1 MVGLARL
8 LVHVFFRRVQVEHA
22 QRLEGGRPTV
32 LVVNHGNGL
41 VDGLLLIAA
50 LGRYPRFL
58 GKSTLFH
65 IPLLWPFLKLG
76 GVVPVYRA
84 LDGAP
89 TSRNTA
95 TFAVAQGLLAQGG
108 MVAIFPEG
116 ISHDEPA
123 LQPLRTGA
131 ARIALG
137 AAGDGVVGVETA
149 AVALVYD
156 DKQRFRSRALVSV
169 GIPEPV
175 AGWMDDYR
183 DDDHRA
189 VRRLTAHLADRLRDV
204 GPDFASWAEAE
215 RVAGIA
221 EMVSRAET
229 VLPGEVGLADR
240 EAMTV
245 ALALAEG
252 CPHSGADATR
262 LGSAYA
268 TYRRDLSMVGLTD
281 AQVAASYGSGRL
293 RWAFVGALGKVLGAL
308 PLAVVGMAVHL
319 VPYQLVKVIGRFP
332 ANLGMRATVKLLGCF
347 FSFTVVY
354 VALGVSIGVAFGAPF
369 GALAALGAPLCG
381 YLAVRMIERLRRMGG
396 AIEGFRWAAAKGP
409 VVESV
414 LRDRAAVVAAAHR
427 VLAPPGPGHG
437 ASVPGTADRHGP

>member
-22 QRLEGGRPTV
+22 ERLEGGRPTV

-65 IPLLWPFLKLG
+65 IPFLWPFLKLG

-95 TFAVAQGLLAQGG
+95 TFAVAQRLLAQGG

-137 AAGDGVVGVETA
+137 AAGDGVVGVETV

-156 DKQRFRSRALVSV
+156 DKQRFRSRALVRV
-169 GIPEPV
+169 GVPEPV
-175 AGWMDDYR
+175 VGWMDDYR

-204 GPDFASWAEAE
+204 GPDYASWADAE

-221 EMVSRAET
+221 EVVTRAET

-240 EAMTV
+240 EAV
-245 ALALAEG
+245 ALTLALAG
-252 CPHSGADATR
+252 HDAGPDANR
-262 LGSAYA
+262 LGLAYE
-268 TYRRDLSMVGLTD
+268 TYRRDLTMVGLTD
-281 AQVAASYGSGRL
+281 SQVAASYGSGRL
-293 RWAFVGALGKVLGAL
+293 RSAFVGALGKVLGAL
-308 PLAVVGMAVHL
+308 PLAVVGMAIHL
-319 VPYQLVKVIGRFP
+319 IPYQLVKVLGRVP

-354 VALGVSIGVAFGAPF
+354 VALGVSIGEAFGAPF
-369 GALAALGAPLCG
+369 GTLAAVGAPLCG
-381 YLAVRMIERLRRMGG
+381 YLLVRMIERLRRMGG
-396 AIEGFRWAAAKGP
+396 AVEGFRWATGTGP

-414 LRDRAAVVAAAHR
+414 LRHRAAVVDAAHQ
-427 VLAPPGPGHG
+427 VLAPPGPGHPT
-437 ASVPGTADRHGP
+437 SVRGTIEPPGP